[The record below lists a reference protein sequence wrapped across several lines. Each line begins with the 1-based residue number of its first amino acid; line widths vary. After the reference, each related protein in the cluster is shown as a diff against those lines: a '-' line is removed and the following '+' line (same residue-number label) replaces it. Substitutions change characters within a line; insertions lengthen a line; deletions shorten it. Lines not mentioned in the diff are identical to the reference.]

1 MFDFIISNGK
11 VVDGAGNPWFLAD
24 IGVKDG
30 VIAAI
35 GNLSGAEA
43 ARTISCKS
51 SGLSCDQRNA
61 FPHLV
66 VAPGFIDCHSHGDQT
81 MLAGAE
87 ADSMIRQGVTTQIVG
102 NCGFCPAPICGD
114 NEGIVCNWLQDQQ
127 TESTSDIGWANFG
140 SYMDALEQTQ
150 LTTNIVQFAGH
161 STIRQAVIGDIGR
174 TADSDD
180 IDAMKKLVAEAM
192 EAGAVGL
199 SAGIE
204 FFPGRCSE
212 PEELKELCAVVAGYD
227 GIYAPHIRN
236 RDQYYEK
243 AIEEVLWIA
252 RQTGVNLQF
261 AHLNCRE
268 NTAATQYAWHRI
280 MALVERARDIEGLD
294 VTTDCIPY
302 AWGPGGYMTILPDWF
317 LKDGLKSA
325 LALLN
330 DPDVRRRLRV
340 ESDRYW
346 RFIHRGQWERVILS
360 TCKSHPE
367 FVGKTFVRISE
378 LWGKDPW
385 DCYFDILTDEEEE
398 AHGLHL
404 YGRLFTEEH
413 VRDMITHPLFMVA
426 SDAHAQNA
434 EGPLAGVSKNMG
446 SFGWTARLLGYY
458 VREERLLPLEDA
470 IRKMTG
476 FPAQK
481 FGLKDRGQLREGMAA
496 DIVLYDQE
504 VITETGTIDFPN
516 RYPTGIEYVLV
527 NGRLAIDRGEYK
539 GETHGKLIRRL

>member
-1 MFDFIISNGK
+1 
-11 VVDGAGNPWFLAD
+11 
-24 IGVKDG
+24 
-30 VIAAI
+30 
-35 GNLSGAEA
+35 
-43 ARTISCKS
+43 
-51 SGLSCDQRNA
+51 
-61 FPHLV
+61 
-66 VAPGFIDCHSHGDQT
+66 
-81 MLAGAE
+81 
-87 ADSMIRQGVTTQIVG
+87 
-102 NCGFCPAPICGD
+102 
-114 NEGIVCNWLQDQQ
+114 
-127 TESTSDIGWANFG
+127 
-140 SYMDALEQTQ
+140 
-150 LTTNIVQFAGH
+150 
-161 STIRQAVIGDIGR
+161 
-174 TADSDD
+174 
-180 IDAMKKLVAEAM
+180 
-192 EAGAVGL
+192 
-199 SAGIE
+199 
-204 FFPGRCSE
+204 
-212 PEELKELCAVVAGYD
+212 
-227 GIYAPHIRN
+227 
-236 RDQYYEK
+236 
-243 AIEEVLWIA
+243 
-252 RQTGVNLQF
+252 
-261 AHLNCRE
+261 
-268 NTAATQYAWHRI
+268 
-280 MALVERARDIEGLD
+280 
-294 VTTDCIPY
+294 
-302 AWGPGGYMTILPDWF
+302 MTILPDWF

-385 DCYFDILTDEEEE
+385 DCYFDILTDEEED

-413 VRDMITHPLFMVA
+413 VRDMLTHPLFMVA